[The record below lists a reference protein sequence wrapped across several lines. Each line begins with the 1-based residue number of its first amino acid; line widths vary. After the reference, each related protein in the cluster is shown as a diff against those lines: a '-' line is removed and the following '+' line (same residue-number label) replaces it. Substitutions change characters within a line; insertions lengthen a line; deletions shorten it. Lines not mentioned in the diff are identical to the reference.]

1 MGAGMKRS
9 LADHALDWAGR
20 ILVGAILG
28 FVLLPFFVVAVAS
41 FNDGAILRFPPETWS
56 LRWYRNAFSYADFAR
71 GLRNSLVIA
80 AFASTGALIAG
91 AGFAYVLNRYA
102 FRLKPALHAVLMAPL
117 VIPNFTIGL
126 GLLILA
132 ASMAAPRG
140 HGLIAFLHVV
150 IVAPFVIRSVYVSLQ
165 NLDPKLEAAAGSL
178 GASPGR
184 VMLTVTAPLLAPGLA
199 AGWLF
204 AAILSFNEFT
214 ASLFVVSRTTQTL
227 PVAMYNYVRE
237 YADPTLAAISVIYVV
252 AVAGALLVIHR
263 LFRLEKVLN
272 VE

>member
-1 MGAGMKRS
+1 MRRS
-9 LADHALDWAGR
+9 LSDRALDWAGR
-20 ILVGAILG
+20 VLVGLILA
-28 FVLLPFFVVAVAS
+28 FVLLPFVVVAIAS
-41 FNDGAILRFPPETWS
+41 FNDGALLRFPPETWS
-56 LRWYRNAFSYADFAR
+56 LRWYRNAFDYADFAR
-71 GLRNSLVIA
+71 GLWNSLLIA
-80 AFASTGALIAG
+80 AIGSTAALIAG
-91 AGFAYVLNRYA
+91 AGFAYVLDRYA

-132 ASMAAPRG
+132 ASVAMPRS
-140 HGLIAFLHVV
+140 HGLVAFLHVI
-150 IVAPFVIRSVYVSLQ
+150 IVLPFVIRSVYVSLQ
-165 NLDPKLEAAAGSL
+165 NLDARLEAAAGSL
-178 GASPGR
+178 GAAPGR
-184 VMLTVTAPLLAPGLA
+184 VLLTVTAPLLAPGLA
-199 AGWLF
+199 AGWMF

-214 ASLFVVSRTTQTL
+214 ASLFVVSRNTQTL

-252 AVAGALLVIHR
+252 AVACVLVIVHR